1 MSGNGE
7 KFTRASASPYCSFRA
22 TASPGE
28 SLENQ
33 QVHGAETTY
42 PQESAN
48 RLRRRGS
55 PSRPTGADGC
65 TAISLLEET
74 LFDQRLPRVCKL
86 QAGRDIIARERV
98 KGPGMEKLTDYSAD
112 RRLPDWPLAAAS
124 ILGFWA
130 FYFATIVVR
139 TWLIEESLA
148 WLGYRAL
155 GCLVGT
161 LLTFLVYLVLSR
173 AARESVRIQIV
184 AAAIACLPA
193 AAIFSTFN
201 LAFAIHQPLVERG
214 VVREAPGSSDAQR
227 QRILRLIADGLV
239 TWYFFFAAWA
249 SFYIAIS
256 SAARLRAAERRAAG
270 AERDA
275 QAAQL
280 RALRYQVNPHFLF
293 NTLNSLSSLVMA
305 RREEEAEAMIV
316 NLSTFF
322 RTSLT
327 LDPGEDIP
335 LSREMEFQQLY
346 LDIEK
351 LRFPRRL
358 DVRIELPV
366 GLGSALV
373 PPLILQPLVENA
385 IKHGVA
391 RTAEPVKLVIAAREE
406 DGQLVL
412 TVENDRGPAGPPR
425 LEPGTGVGLVN
436 VCERLAARFGGEA
449 ACEHGPL
456 PNGGWRV
463 TLTLP
468 MEAE

>member
-1 MSGNGE
+1 MES
-7 KFTRASASPYCSFRA
+7 FADYRA
-22 TASPGE
+22 
-28 SLENQ
+28 
-33 QVHGAETTY
+33 H
-42 PQESAN
+42 
-48 RLRRRGS
+48 
-55 PSRPTGADGC
+55 
-65 TAISLLEET
+65 
-74 LFDQRLPRVCKL
+74 
-86 QAGRDIIARERV
+86 
-98 KGPGMEKLTDYSAD
+98 
-112 RRLPDWPLAAAS
+112 RRLPDLPLAAAS
-124 ILGFWA
+124 ILGFWL
-130 FYFATIVVR
+130 FYFATIVIR
-139 TWLIEESLA
+139 TLLIEESLA

-155 GCLVGT
+155 GCVIGT
-161 LLTFLVYLVLSR
+161 MLTFLVYIVLSR

-184 AAAIACLPA
+184 AAAIACVPA

-201 LAFAIHQPLVERG
+201 LAFAVQQPLAERTVIRQGPGGASIVRSTAADEVRIGREG
-214 VVREAPGSSDAQR
+214 VQIVTPLPMDPEQR
-227 QRILRLIADGLV
+227 RRKVLKLIADGLV

-256 SAARLRAAERRAAG
+256 SATRLRAAERRAAG

-305 RREEEAEAMIV
+305 RRDEEAEAMIV

-322 RTSLT
+322 RSSLT
-327 LDPGEDIP
+327 LDPGEDIG
-335 LSREMEFQQLY
+335 LTQEIDFQQLY

-358 DVRIELPV
+358 DVRLDVPAEL
-366 GLGSALV
+366 GGARV

-391 RTAEPVKLVIAAREE
+391 RTAEPVRLTIAAREE
-406 DGQLVL
+406 DSQLLL
-412 TVENDRGPAGPPR
+412 TVENDRGPA
-425 LEPGTGVGLVN
+425 EPTKSEHDTGVGLAN

-456 PNGGWRV
+456 PGGGWRV
-463 TLTLP
+463 TLTMPLE
-468 MEAE
+468 ME